1 MGITTKIFIVLN
13 LIVAFFTGAAAF
25 VVYGKQLYWVEQTEK
40 AVASGNTMYA
50 KMDGDIKRL
59 EIELAQLKEKSLTEK
74 AQIAVLTSE
83 KEKLLKENAL
93 QTQTIEEKSSTIN
106 NLNDTIKQNNI
117 ASERSAARNKEIQER
132 LDAEILKNNAALK
145 EADYH
150 QAQSIE
156 VAAELRQAENEMMQL
171 SKSNA
176 ELVRRVTLVT
186 SQLEKYV
193 ERYGA
198 DPVAGQ
204 QTEVAINGRVMQ
216 IEPTLDLVI
225 LSVGEKDKVTK
236 GMEFV
241 ISRGDSYIAK
251 VRVANVYDNMCSA
264 RIISGMTKQGEAIK
278 VSDAA
283 STL

>member
-83 KEKLLKENAL
+83 KEKLLKENGL

-117 ASERSAARNKEIQER
+117 ASERAAARNKEIQER

>member
-13 LIVAFFTGAAAF
+13 LIVAVFVGAAAF
-25 VVYGKQLYWVEQTEK
+25 VVYGKQLYWVDQTSK
-40 AVASGNTMYA
+40 AVDSGNAMYVTM
-50 KMDGDIKRL
+50 KNDNMRL
-59 EIELAQLKEKSLTEK
+59 EAELAQLKTKSLEDK
-74 AQIAVLTSE
+74 AQITALVSE
-83 KEKLLKENAL
+83 KEKLVKENTL
-93 QTQTIEEKSSTIN
+93 QTQTIEEKSSNIN
-106 NLNDTIKQNNI
+106 NLNDTLKQLNI
-117 ASERSAARNKEIQER
+117 MIERKEERNKEIQAK
-132 LDAEILKNNAALK
+132 LDTEILKNSAAVK
-145 EADYH
+145 EAEYH

-156 VAAELRQAENEMMQL
+156 VAAELRESENEMLQL
-171 SKSNA
+171 AKSNA
-176 ELVRRVTLVT
+176 DLVRRVTLVST
-186 SQLEKYV
+186 QLEKYV

-198 DPVAGQ
+198 DPVAGNQ
-204 QTEVAINGRVMQ
+204 SEVAINGRVMQ

-241 ISRGDSYIAK
+241 ISRGDNYIAK

-264 RIISGMTKQGEAIK
+264 RIISGMTKQGEAIQ